1 VSAVLYDAP
10 GPRNRR
16 RVLVGSIVGGIVVLG
31 VAVVAILRL
40 ADQGVFASRQW
51 DPFTDPGVQR
61 FLAQAV
67 WSTVKAAFVAIVL
80 ALVFGVIFAAGRLSE
95 RLWLRVPAVV
105 VIEFFRAVPLLLLI
119 LFLFLGFGDQ
129 LSGLGTMVGAQ
140 VPNAF
145 GALVVGLMLYN
156 GSVLAETFR
165 AGIAAVP
172 RGQSEAAYS
181 MGLRKSQVMRLILV
195 PQAVRIMLPAIVS
208 QCVVALKDTALGF
221 VIGYEELLRQGK
233 IIYNTYGNIVP
244 TAIVIAT
251 IYILINLAL
260 SMLASWLE
268 RRTRQRGGRVL
279 PPDIGLEI
287 GQPTPTAAPELV

>member
-10 GPRNRR
+10 GPRTRR
-16 RVLVGSIVGGIVVLG
+16 RVLVGTIVGGIVVVG
-31 VAVVAILRL
+31 IAVVAILRL
-40 ADQGVFASRQW
+40 ANQGVFASKQW
-51 DPFTDPGVQR
+51 EPFTDPGVQR
-61 FLAQAV
+61 FLVRAL
-67 WSTVKAAFVAIVL
+67 WSTVKAALVAIAL
-80 ALVFGVIFAAGRLSE
+80 ALVFGIVFAAGRLSD
-95 RLWLRVPAVV
+95 RAWLRVPAVV

-129 LSGLGTMVGAQ
+129 LSPLGQAVGSQ

-156 GSVLAETFR
+156 GAVLAETFR

-181 MGLRKSQVMRLILV
+181 IGLRKSQVMRMIQI
-195 PQAVRIMLPAIVS
+195 PQAVRIMLPAIIS

-233 IIYNTYGNIVP
+233 IIYNTFGNIVP
-244 TAIVIAT
+244 TALVIAA

-260 SMLASWLE
+260 SSFATWLE
-268 RRTRQRGGRVL
+268 RRTRRRVGRAL
-279 PPDIGLEI
+279 PPDVGVEI
-287 GQPTPTAAPELV
+287 GRPVPAVAPASV

>member
-1 VSAVLYDAP
+1 VSTVLYDAP
-10 GPRNRR
+10 GPRTRR
-16 RVLVGSIVGGIVVLG
+16 RVLVGSIVGGLVVL
-31 VAVVAILRL
+31 ALVVLAILRL
-40 ADQGVFASRQW
+40 ADQGVFGRSQW
-51 DPFTDPGVQR
+51 NPFTDPGVQR
-61 FLAQAV
+61 FVLRAIWA
-67 WSTVKAAFVAIVL
+67 TVKAALVAIVL
-80 ALVFGVIFAAGRLSE
+80 ALVFGIVFAAGRLSE
-95 RLWLRVPAVV
+95 RPWLRVPAVV

-129 LSGLGTMVGAQ
+129 LKPLGQAV
-140 VPNAF
+140 

-165 AGIAAVP
+165 AGINAVP

-181 MGLRKSQVMRLILV
+181 IGLRKSQVMRLILV

-244 TAIVIAT
+244 TAIVIAV

-260 SMLASWLE
+260 SWLASWLE
-268 RRTRQRGGRVL
+268 RRTRRRGVQAL
-279 PPDIGLEI
+279 PPDIGVEL
-287 GQPTPTAAPELV
+287 GQAAPAPPAAAVPV